1 MEYSKEVTFPDSDEE
16 EGSSLVEVS
25 EKTKQFIHSKF
36 TVSVPSEE
44 RKLSEEPFFAS
55 QTIGTEDSRFMR

>member
-1 MEYSKEVTFPDSDEE
+1 MEYSKEVTFSDSDEE

-36 TVSVPSEE
+36 TVSVPNEK
-44 RKLSEEPFFAS
+44 RK
-55 QTIGTEDSRFMR
+55 